1 MPNKAKEE
9 VNMAKKKATT
19 KKKTEK
25 EVGEQMED
33 AMMNISARPRK
44 GDIADM
50 YPPFVYKH
58 ETGRPLSYKPKEL
71 LEKFVEYIEWAKA
84 HPIENIYE
92 TSGTSFSGDS
102 YGNTNKNLKPR
113 LISIGGFL
121 VFIGKTESWWK
132 MLEEGKR
139 AEEFLKVKE
148 KIKNYCENY
157 QKEMAAAGI
166 FKENIISRLLGLKD
180 KQEVENKGEGWK
192 IIVNSE
198 EEKKAVES
206 LKDLDI

>member
-1 MPNKAKEE
+1 
-9 VNMAKKKATT
+9 MAKKKAIT
-19 KKKTEK
+19 KKKTKK
-25 EVGEQMED
+25 EVGEQMVD

-50 YPPFVYKH
+50 YPPFVYH
-58 ETGRPLSYKPKEL
+58 EVGRPLSYKPKEL
-71 LEKFVEYIEWAKA
+71 LQKFVEYIEWAKA

-121 VFIGKTESWWK
+121 VFIGQTESWWSH
-132 MLEEGKR
+132 LEDGKR
-139 AEEFLKVKE
+139 GEEFFKVKD
-148 KIKNYCENY
+148 KIKSYCESY

-180 KQEVENKGEGWK
+180 KQEVENKGEGFK
-192 IIVNSE
+192 IIVHSE
-198 EEKKAVES
+198 EEKKIVEG

>member
-1 MPNKAKEE
+1 
-9 VNMAKKKATT
+9 MAKKKT
-19 KKKTEK
+19 KKKK
-25 EVGEQMED
+25 EVGEQMVDAFMDLPGKVWED
-33 AMMNISARPRK
+33 
-44 GDIADM
+44 DITDI
-50 YPPFVYKH
+50 YPPFVYH
-58 ETGRPLSYKPKEL
+58 EVGRPLKYKPHEL

-121 VFIGKTESWWK
+121 VFIGQTESWWSH
-132 MLEEGKR
+132 LEDGKR
-139 AEEFLKVKE
+139 GEEFFKVKD
-148 KIKNYCENY
+148 KIKNYCESY

-180 KQEVENKGEGWK
+180 KKEVENTGEGLR
-192 IIVNSE
+192 IVVNSE
-198 EEKKAVES
+198 EEKQKLES
-206 LKDLDI
+206 MKDLQI

>member
-1 MPNKAKEE
+1 
-9 VNMAKKKATT
+9 MAKKKAIT
-19 KKKTEK
+19 KKKTKK
-25 EVGEQMED
+25 EVGEQMVD

-50 YPPFVYKH
+50 YPPFVYH
-58 ETGRPLSYKPKEL
+58 EVGRPLSYKPKEL
-71 LEKFVEYIEWAKA
+71 LQKFVEYIEWAKA

-92 TSGTSFSGDS
+92 TSGTSFTGDS

-121 VFIGKTESWWK
+121 VFIGQTESWWSHLK
-132 MLEEGKR
+132 DGKR
-139 AEEFLKVKE
+139 GEEFFKVKD
-148 KIKNYCENY
+148 KIKSYCESY

-180 KQEVENKGEGWK
+180 KQEVENKGEGFK
-192 IIVNSE
+192 IIVHSE
-198 EEKKAVES
+198 EEKKIVEG

>member
-1 MPNKAKEE
+1 
-9 VNMAKKKATT
+9 MAKKKAIT
-19 KKKTEK
+19 KKKTKK
-25 EVGEQMED
+25 EVGEQMVD
-33 AMMNISARPRK
+33 AMMNISARPKK

-50 YPPFVYKH
+50 YPPFVYH
-58 ETGRPLSYKPKEL
+58 EVGRPLSYKPKEL
-71 LEKFVEYIEWAKA
+71 LQKFVEYIDWAKA

-121 VFIGKTESWWK
+121 VFIGQTESWWSH
-132 MLEEGKR
+132 LEDGKR
-139 AEEFLKVKE
+139 GEEFFKVKD
-148 KIKNYCENY
+148 KIKSYCESY

-180 KQEVENKGEGWK
+180 KQEVENKGEGFK
-192 IIVNSE
+192 IIVHSE
-198 EEKKAVES
+198 EEKKIVEG

>member
-9 VNMAKKKATT
+9 VNMAKKKA
-19 KKKTEK
+19 KKK
-25 EVGEQMED
+25 EVGEQMVD
-33 AMMNISARPRK
+33 AMMEMVATRKSA
-44 GDIADM
+44 DITDI
-50 YPPFVYKH
+50 YPPFVYH
-58 ETGRPLSYKPKEL
+58 EVGRPLKYKPDEL
-71 LEKFVEYIEWAKA
+71 LKKFVEYIQWAKE
-84 HPIENIYE
+84 HPIENVYQ
-92 TSGTSFSGDS
+92 TSGTSYTGDS

-113 LISIGGFL
+113 LLSIGGFL
-121 VFIGKTESWWK
+121 VFIGQTESWWK

-148 KIKNYCENY
+148 KIKNYCESY
-157 QKEMAAAGI
+157 QKEMAATGI

-198 EEKKAVES
+198 EEKKMVENI
-206 LKDLDI
+206 KDLDI

>member
-1 MPNKAKEE
+1 
-9 VNMAKKKATT
+9 
-19 KKKTEK
+19 
-25 EVGEQMED
+25 
-33 AMMNISARPRK
+33 
-44 GDIADM
+44 M
-50 YPPFVYKH
+50 YPPFVYH
-58 ETGRPLSYKPKEL
+58 EVGRPLAYKPKEL
-71 LEKFVEYIEWAKA
+71 LQKFVEYIEWAKA

-121 VFIGKTESWWK
+121 VFIGQTESWWSH
-132 MLEEGKR
+132 LEEGKR
-139 AEEFLKVKE
+139 GEEFFKVKD
-148 KIKNYCENY
+148 KIKNYCESY

-180 KQEVENKGEGWK
+180 KKEVENTGEGFK

-198 EEKKAVES
+198 EEKQKLES
-206 LKDLDI
+206 MKDLQI

>member
-1 MPNKAKEE
+1 MVKKK
-9 VNMAKKKATT
+9 AKKKD
-19 KKKTEK
+19 
-25 EVGEQMED
+25 VGEQVVD
-33 AMMNISARPRK
+33 AMMDMAAPKRQA
-44 GDIADM
+44 DITDI
-50 YPPFVYKH
+50 YPPFVYLQV
-58 ETGRPLSYKPKEL
+58 GRPLKFKPDEL
-71 LEKFVEYIEWAKA
+71 LKKFVEYIQWAKE
-84 HPIENIYE
+84 HPIETVYQ
-92 TSGTSFSGDS
+92 TSGTSYTGDS
-102 YGNTNKNLKPR
+102 YGNINKNLKPR

-121 VFIGKTESWWK
+121 VFIGQTESWWK
-132 MLEEGKR
+132 NLEEGKR

-148 KIKNYCENY
+148 KIKNYCESY

-198 EEKKAVES
+198 EEKKMVEG

>member
-1 MPNKAKEE
+1 
-9 VNMAKKKATT
+9 MAKKKATT
-19 KKKTEK
+19 KKKTKK
-25 EVGEQMED
+25 EVGEQMVD
-33 AMMNISARPRK
+33 AMMGMSEVRRPADIS
-44 GDIADM
+44 DM
-50 YPPFVYKH
+50 YPPFMYAKEV
-58 ETGRPLSYKPKEL
+58 GRPLSYKPKEL
-71 LEKFVEYIEWAKA
+71 LEKFVDYIEWAKA

-92 TSGTSFSGDS
+92 TSGTSFTGDS
-102 YGNTNKNLKPR
+102 YGNTNKNFKPR

-148 KIKNYCENY
+148 NIKNYCESY

-180 KQEVENKGEGWK
+180 KKEVENTGEGLK

-198 EEKKAVES
+198 EEKEKVE
-206 LKDLDI
+206 DIKNLTI